1 MKKLVLT
8 LCSTLLIATL
18 FIACSYPAPDV
29 APATSATIKSD
40 GIDLFKTYMNA
51 MLDDDY
57 DKASEILADFMQRAI
72 AGEITIKEEYH
83 VGEVM
88 SGDSF
93 ANMMKKNIAM
103 SPAEDE
109 IANIECTI
117 DGDTFVIDYYYNF
130 FNQDNFSYQY
140 EQNLDAV
147 ADYTFEVI
155 DQFLSEI
162 SDPEGIQLASP
173 IEFACNFYSKTD
185 ESLLYSVSYTI
196 SL

>member
-1 MKKLVLT
+1 MKKLVLI
-8 LCSTLLIATL
+8 LCSALLIATL
-18 FIACSYPAPDV
+18 FTACSYPAPDV
-29 APATSATIKSD
+29 TGATSATIKSD
-40 GIDLFKTYMNA
+40 GIDLFKTYTNA
-51 MLDDDY
+51 ILDDDY
-57 DKASEILADFMQRAI
+57 DKASEILVDLVQRAM

-93 ANMMKKNIAM
+93 ANMMKKHIAM
-103 SPAEDE
+103 SPAADE

-155 DQFLSEI
+155 DQLLSEI
-162 SDPEGIQLASP
+162 SDPEGIQLVSP
-173 IEFACNFYSKTD
+173 IEFACNFYSETD